1 MAAVSPL
8 NHSQLSLA
16 LHRLMNEVVEG
27 KEPMRL
33 DEIKRSILNFSD
45 ADSAVPVM
53 KGLWRHIQ
61 REVVSK
67 TDHKV
72 ALVGKEILILCHL
85 LNTFSLKERIVI
97 PERPCEGHN
106 HNASLP
112 PCGALFDFKKEFHR
126 IHSESLSRNPEF
138 RERLFQLISS
148 VQERTVKLDRPR
160 NTIVQLVLASCDT
173 ICKLL
178 EEHSVLPV
186 DLITREVNRL
196 DSVLEALYFELH
208 SYEPSAIKRLLQDF
222 LRAPPLIEA
231 RGILK
236 RSPDREHSP
245 SRRKVRFAD

>member
-1 MAAVSPL
+1 MAAVSSL

-16 LHRLMNEVVEG
+16 LRRLMNEVVEG

-33 DEIKRSILNFSD
+33 DEISRSISNLGDGDF
-45 ADSAVPVM
+45 AVPVM

-61 REVVSK
+61 RGVVSK

-85 LNTFSLKERIVI
+85 LNTFSPKEKIVI

-106 HNASLP
+106 HNASLS

-126 IHSESLSRNPEF
+126 IHSENLSRNAAF

-148 VQERTVKLDRPR
+148 VKELTVKLDRPR
-160 NTIVQLVLASCDT
+160 NTIVPLVLASCDT

-178 EEHSVLPV
+178 EDHSVLPV

-222 LRAPPLIEA
+222 LRTPPLVEA

-236 RSPDREHSP
+236 RSPEPDP
-245 SRRKVRFAD
+245 QPPTRKVRFAD